1 MRFIVFLFLCLA
13 TAAQGQQRFYKLYAG
28 NGFDKGEDVLVLPD
42 SSYVVAGS
50 SGSFEETAQGYLLKL
65 DQQGN
70 YQWSQAYGAQ
80 ETEEV
85 KRVFYRP
92 GLGYY
97 MAGMS
102 NSWSAGTFDPML
114 IYTDLAGNQQWIK
127 TYESPSWERIHDGV
141 QTIDTGMVLVGERQA
156 VFGGSADVL
165 VLHLDKNGDTLW
177 TKSFGT
183 AGDDRAFAIQRLSDT
198 TYAIGGEWYV
208 ADSSEAKAFIAVF
221 NANGN
226 ILWQQTFGHFAGA
239 YQVSDLTIT
248 PDGIMFAGSHRVSSS
263 NYDNFSG
270 TITTAGVMLQEITH
284 LDNPTTIENNRI
296 CQAQYIAQQNLSVF
310 GFQIINSS
318 TFQDNYDLIFGY
330 VDPYFGYWMASMSGT
345 VILNEGL
352 DQISQ
357 IRATPDGGYVAVG
370 TNSNVVD
377 NQNALNGGS
386 NIYVLKIDVL
396 GGGEIQTDTVF
407 TLNQLVGLHEAF
419 QGSQNFGVYPNPTA
433 DLVTIT
439 AFSDIPLAFTLT
451 DNQGRVLEQFD
462 MQACHLLDL
471 QQFPAGVYYL
481 NALGQRTKLLKY

>member
-1 MRFIVFLFLCLA
+1 MRYLVFLFLSFSI
-13 TAAQGQQRFYKLYAG
+13 AAQGQQRFYKLYSG
-28 NGFDKGEDVLVLPD
+28 NGFDKGEDILVLPD
-42 SSYVVAGS
+42 SSFVVAGS
-50 SGSFEETAQGYLLKL
+50 SGSFEQTAQGYLLKL

-85 KRVFYRP
+85 KRIFHRP

-97 MAGMS
+97 LAGMS
-102 NSWSAGTFDPML
+102 NSWSGGSFDPML
-114 IYTDLAGNQQWIK
+114 IFTDLSGNQQWIK
-127 TYESPSWERIHDGV
+127 TYESSSWERIHDGV
-141 QTIDTGMVLVGERQA
+141 QSIDTGMVLVGERQA
-156 VFGGSADVL
+156 VFGGSTDVL
-165 VLHLDKNGDTLW
+165 VLSIDKNGDTLW

-208 ADSSEAKAFIAVF
+208 ADSSMNKAFISVVH
-221 NANGN
+221 ANGN
-226 ILWQQTFGHFAGA
+226 ILWQQIFGHFSGA

-284 LDNPTTIENNRI
+284 LDNPTNIENNRI

-310 GFQIINSS
+310 GFQIMNSS
-318 TFQDNYDLIFGY
+318 TFQDTYDLIFGY
-330 VDPYFGYWMASMSGT
+330 VDPYFGYWMASMAGT
-345 VILNEGL
+345 VIINEGL
-352 DQISQ
+352 DQINQ
-357 IRATPDGGYVAVG
+357 IRATQDGGYIAVG
-370 TNSNVVD
+370 TNANVVD

-386 NIYVLKIDVL
+386 NIFVLKIDIL

-407 TLNQLVGLHEAF
+407 TLNQLVGLEDVN
-419 QGSQNFGVYPNPTA
+419 QVTTNFGVYPNPTV
-433 DLVTIT
+433 DFVTIT

-451 DNQGRVLEQFD
+451 DNQGRVLEKFD
-462 MQACHLLDL
+462 MQATYLLDL
-471 QQFPAGVYYL
+471 QKYPAGMYYL
-481 NALGQRTKLLKY
+481 TALGQRTKLLKY